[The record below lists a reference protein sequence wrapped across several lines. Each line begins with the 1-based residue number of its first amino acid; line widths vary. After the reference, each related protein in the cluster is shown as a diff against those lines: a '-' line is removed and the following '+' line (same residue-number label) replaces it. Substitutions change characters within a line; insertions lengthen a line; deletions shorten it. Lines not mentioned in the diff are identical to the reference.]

1 MKDVDNNIIEI
12 GKNKKLDNR
21 IRAKSFGYQVLGF
34 GSGGAGSKFIV
45 ATGGT
50 ITEDGDFR
58 IHTFTTSGCFVVC
71 SAGTPTCCGGDGSY
85 VDYLVVASGG
95 NGPGNSGGGGGGV
108 RSSNRTYPQASNS
121 SGTGATDGIL
131 VTAQTYPIVV
141 GAPSGTRGG
150 TSSFGPISSTGGG
163 EGGGG
168 NGGHGAF
175 PGGSGGGGGH
185 RAGSGTGNTPPVSP
199 PQGSNG
205 GGPIG
210 TSIHNAFGGAGGG
223 GLIQSG
229 SGSTAGS
236 PGPNHGGG
244 PGGNGGTF
252 NITGSSVIYGAGG
265 SGQPQVPSQPGTT
278 NPTCGGPS
286 PTTSGAGGGQSLSGG
301 GRGTDGRGGG
311 GAADNINFQHLDQ
324 MQVDLEWL

>member
-1 MKDVDNNIIEI
+1 MVLHRE
-12 GKNKKLDNR
+12 LEE
-21 IRAKSFGYQVLGF
+21 ALQVLVQF
-34 GSGGAGSKFIV
+34 LQQEEEGAAETAATERFLGDREV
-45 ATGGT
+45 AEA
-50 ITEDGDFR
+50 TE
-58 IHTFTTSGCFVVC
+58 
-71 SAGTPTCCGGDGSY
+71 P
-85 VDYLVVASGG
+85 
-95 NGPGNSGGGGGGV
+95 
-108 RSSNRTYPQASNS
+108 
-121 SGTGATDGIL
+121 
-131 VTAQTYPIVV
+131 
-141 GAPSGTRGG
+141 AP
-150 TSSFGPISSTGGG
+150 
-163 EGGGG
+163 
-168 NGGHGAF
+168 
-175 PGGSGGGGGH
+175 
-185 RAGSGTGNTPPVSP
+185 GTGNTPPVSP

-286 PTTSGAGGGQSLSGG
+286 PTTSGAGGGQSLSGS

-311 GAADNINFQHLDQ
+311 GAADNINFPTPGPNAGGSGVVIIRYKYQ
-324 MQVDLEWL
+324 